1 MQTSVVFQMDA
12 PFRTPIQIRRFRFGE
27 VGTGKHIAIV
37 SGMHGNE
44 AGGVLAVNQLIQF
57 LQTVEVTGCIDI
69 YPVVNPVG
77 VDQSSKLNPLDHR
90 DINRCFPGL
99 SNGTISER
107 IANVMFQA
115 TAMCSRVLSIHTGA
129 AHVNDLTQIR
139 CLEAEG
145 ALFQNLNVPLIWKK
159 SQLDGRI
166 GLLGQCQLRGQK
178 VLYCTSGSGNSVDLQ
193 SVNMQSHVLKS
204 ILHELNFITCVDSPE
219 HKSRPQVF
227 QGEMT
232 EYRSVSGGFFH
243 PRVSVGDRVQK
254 GHCLGLVTQING
266 GDVLDAVI
274 ANTAGMITSVR
285 VNPVVHHR
293 EMLIKMVPGSY

>member
-1 MQTSVVFQMDA
+1 MVMRQVECCGQSVDSVF
-12 PFRTPIQIRRFRFGE
+12 
-27 VGTGKHIAIV
+27 
-37 SGMHGNE
+37 
-44 AGGVLAVNQLIQF
+44 
-57 LQTVEVTGCIDI
+57 QTVEVTGCIDI

-90 DINRCFPGL
+90 DINHCFQTFH
-99 SNGTISER
+99 GTISER

-115 TAMCSRVLSIHTGA
+115 TAICSRVLSILRA

-145 ALFQNLNVPLIWKK
+145 ALFQNLNVPLVWKK

-204 ILHELNFITCVDSPE
+204 ILHELNFITFSDSPE

-266 GDVLDAVI
+266 GDVLDTVMADSRYDHQYS
-274 ANTAGMITSVR
+274 GQ
-285 VNPVVHHR
+285 PVVHHR
-293 EMLIKMVPGSY
+293 EMLIKWFLIHTDAQRFCSRLG